1 MKKLCH
7 IFTKVL
13 VELFFITPLVAS
25 ESASANKTIFK
36 VGNKKESVTKSS
48 FSKASGSSCKQ
59 RRKQVFASLRINSL
73 KSIKFYEWLKN
84 HTEALSF
91 I

>member
-59 RRKQVFASLRINSL
+59 RRKQVFASLLQGSEHTL
-73 KSIKFYEWLKN
+73 TQFKN
-84 HTEALSF
+84 KQPQIYQIL
-91 I
+91 